1 MRLRETILELI
12 FWVIVNSTL
21 KFTLASSPLSQRSSV
36 QQCRHCTLRTYVSR
50 TSIIVLCW
58 IRSIDCIGQD
68 QLESSHSTFWIRFWI
83 AQLDHD
89 WIPRLIYDGHQL
101 VSLLYSP
108 HLFEGSWSLIWYQR
122 FTHFLKTHPWLVLKR
137 KNIKSLEKTFFSN

>member
-1 MRLRETILELI
+1 ML
-12 FWVIVNSTL
+12 V
-21 KFTLASSPLSQRSSV
+21 AHPL
-36 QQCRHCTLRTYVSR
+36 L
-50 TSIIVLCW
+50 LCW

-68 QLESSHSTFWIRFWI
+68 QLESSHSTFWI

-122 FTHFLKTHPWLVLKR
+122 FIHFLKTHPWLYLKR
-137 KNIKSLEKTFFSN
+137 KNIKFLVKTFFQIMYVSSKVLRILKMLRIILKIQQEVVNIWISRQFVLNDMLLIKIKQPLKKV